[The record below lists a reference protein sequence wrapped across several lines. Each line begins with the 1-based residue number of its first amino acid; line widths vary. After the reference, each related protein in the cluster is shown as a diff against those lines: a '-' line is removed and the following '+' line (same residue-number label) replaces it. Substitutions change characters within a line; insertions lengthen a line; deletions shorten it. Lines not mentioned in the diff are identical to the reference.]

1 MFLTV
6 IVAGGEG
13 SNVMSFTVLVIMFA
27 MMCVIMRV
35 VMVVMGI
42 VMAVIWRV
50 VADLGSVRQL
60 RGFRLRACA
69 FDNFAL
75 HALATVTASR
85 TSMAGPAAV
94 GAVFRF
100 FLGLA
105 VRALV
110 GLDQGLSIGNRDLIV
125 IGMDFAEGQKAMAI
139 AAVFDEGGL
148 QRRLDA
154 RDFGEIDVAA
164 QLLALGRLEIKFLD
178 AIAAD
183 HNHPGLFRMGGID
196 QHFVGHF

>member
-1 MFLTV
+1 
-6 IVAGGEG
+6 
-13 SNVMSFTVLVIMFA
+13 
-27 MMCVIMRV
+27 
-35 VMVVMGI
+35 
-42 VMAVIWRV
+42 
-50 VADLGSVRQL
+50 
-60 RGFRLRACA
+60 
-69 FDNFAL
+69 
-75 HALATVTASR
+75 
-85 TSMAGPAAV
+85 MAGPAAV
-94 GAVFRF
+94 GAVLRF

-110 GLDQGLSIGNRDLIV
+110 CLDQGLTIGNRNLIV

-196 QHFVGHF
+196 QHFVGHFGALDGERCVRRPARCA

>member
-1 MFLTV
+1 
-6 IVAGGEG
+6 
-13 SNVMSFTVLVIMFA
+13 
-27 MMCVIMRV
+27 
-35 VMVVMGI
+35 
-42 VMAVIWRV
+42 
-50 VADLGSVRQL
+50 
-60 RGFRLRACA
+60 
-69 FDNFAL
+69 
-75 HALATVTASR
+75 
-85 TSMAGPAAV
+85 MAGPAAV

-100 FLGLA
+100 FLGFA
-105 VRALV
+105 MCALV
-110 GLDQGLSIGNRDLIV
+110 GLDQGLTIGNRDLIV
-125 IGMDFAEGQKAMAI
+125 IGMNFAEGQKAMAI